1 MLVQQCVA
9 SSTRTLARALLRAA
23 PETRP
28 YTRSGPSGRRRA
40 PSDRSF
46 RRRKVVTR
54 MNQAALPTPG
64 RTAPRSHGQRGMSL
78 IEVLVAALIM
88 VVVALGL
95 IPLFTRSMRQNR
107 EGANFTDLTNV
118 ARSAL
123 EEYLQMDFIAPRLTI
138 PPGSEELVVQHYW
151 NAATEEWLPLPADL
165 NTLPATAR
173 FERTIQVQQ
182 FASGDLILDGTL
194 DDPLAGDAPAEDRK
208 STRLN

>member
-1 MLVQQCVA
+1 M
-9 SSTRTLARALLRAA
+9 SH
-23 PETRP
+23 
-28 YTRSGPSGRRRA
+28 
-40 PSDRSF
+40 
-46 RRRKVVTR
+46 
-54 MNQAALPTPG
+54 AALPPPG
-64 RTAPRSHGQRGMSL
+64 RTASRSHEQRGMSL
-78 IEVLVAALIM
+78 VEVLVAALIM

-123 EEYLQMDFIAPRLTI
+123 EEYLQMDFGAPRLTI
-138 PPGSEELVVQHYW
+138 PAGSEELVVQHYW

-165 NTLPATAR
+165 DTLPATAR

-194 DDPLAGDAPAEDRK
+194 DDPLAGDAPADLVQLKRIRVMVRALTIAGREFVSGRPTPVALEVLK
-208 STRLN
+208 AV